1 MLKKT
6 VQYTDFDGNERT
18 EELYFNLTQTEL
30 VEMAMELPD
39 GITDSVGS
47 DPAKI
52 DENAA
57 AVKLMEALG
66 NKGVLSFIKNLLLKS
81 YGIKSEDGRRFE
93 KSEKISTEFSQTLAF
108 DTILM
113 DLMSN
118 DVEAA
123 NFVNNVIPSKLVD
136 KINNGKNNTPALP
149 VK

>member
-6 VQYTDFDGNERT
+6 VQYTDFDGNDRT

-39 GITDSVGS
+39 GIADSVGS
-47 DPAKI
+47 DPTKI

-66 NKGVLSFIKNLLLKS
+66 DKGVLSFIKNLLLKS

>member
-6 VQYTDFDGNERT
+6 VNYFDFDGNERT
-18 EELYFNLTQTEL
+18 EDLYFNLTQTEL

-39 GITDSVGS
+39 GVSSSIGN
-47 DPAKI
+47 DPSKI
-52 DENAA
+52 DEKAA
-57 AVKLMEALG
+57 AMKLMETLG
-66 NKGVLSFIKNLLLKS
+66 NKGVLEFIKNLLLKS

-93 KSEKISTEFSQTLAF
+93 KSDEISREFSQTLAF

-113 DLMSN
+113 ELMSN

-123 NFVNNVIPSKLVD
+123 NFVNNIIPSKIVD
-136 KINNGKNNTPALP
+136 KINAPNGTVQALP

>member
-39 GITDSVGS
+39 GIADSVGS

-118 DVEAA
+118 DFEAA

-136 KINNGKNNTPALP
+136 KINNGKNNNPALP